1 MECLLPS
8 LKWPAALQIWLLFM
22 LLSNKTSKQVPH
34 VLFARLNQASY
45 KCCHSAKSDRP
56 SFFSE
61 YSLLLFCCFDP
72 LKFHGIFFKILSL
85 RRISETRFYLGSN
98 FMMLRAWDSMIRWLV
113 LEINA
118 LCHALQFIKWC
129 SYYVIS
135 SVGATKL
142 CINCQIKQSYPPGI
156 MHVVLFVQGFYT
168 YMIIAANP
176 PLTTVYTNTQIY
188 VHKSGILIIF
198 LEP

>member
-22 LLSNKTSKQVPH
+22 LLSNKTSKQLPH

-45 KCCHSAKSDRP
+45 KCCHSAKSK
-56 SFFSE
+56 
-61 YSLLLFCCFDP
+61 FCCFDL
-72 LKFHGIFFKILSL
+72 LKFHGIFFKMLSL
-85 RRISETRFYLGSN
+85 RRNSETRFYLDSN

-188 VHKSGILIIF
+188 VHNSGILLRF
-198 LEP
+198 PEP